1 MRKDF
6 QKKVKLRLVSV
17 ALVLMCCGG
26 AILARLY
33 YLQVVY
39 HQKLSSRADS
49 QIYEEVRVAPKRGDI
64 TDRNGRK
71 LAVNVEVDSLF
82 GVPRSID
89 DPSGAARDL
98 ARHLGGG
105 KAGLEKELSK
115 DRGFVWLRRQISPAV
130 AAEIRELGL
139 EGVGFLKE
147 NRRYYPQR
155 ELAAHIVG
163 LAGIDN
169 QGLEGVEL
177 FYDDYLL
184 REEVYLML
192 EHDARGRE
200 ILLSRPP
207 RELIGESAEVRLTI
221 DEIVQHVAQQELA
234 RGVREAGARGGT
246 IVVLQPATGEIL
258 AMANTPFFNPNE
270 FQRYGPRYF
279 RNRAVTDAL
288 EPGSIL
294 KPVLLAAALEEKAV
308 SLNNVF
314 DCENGWMYFKGHT
327 LRDVHPHEE
336 LTVAEIIINSSN
348 IGTTKVAVELGP
360 KKYHSY
366 LRAFGFGERTGV
378 GLPGESGG
386 LLRPLEA
393 WSGLSISALAI
404 GQEISV
410 TALQMAAAYGAL
422 VNGGEMIRPRILKKV
437 IDGSGREVRGSGD
450 DRRER
455 VIAPATSSL
464 VRSVLEAVVAEGT
477 GSEAAV
483 EGYDVLGKTGT
494 AQKFDVEIGAYSSK
508 RYLASF
514 AGAAPA
520 DDPRIVVIVMIDEP
534 EGTIWGGSVAAPVFS
549 RVAGRIMRYMNVP
562 PIRGGRDLVAGSLTV
577 PQLQ

>member
-1 MRKDF
+1 MGKDF

-39 HQKLSSRADS
+39 HQKLSSRAAS

-82 GVPRSID
+82 GAPRTID

-105 KAGLEKELSK
+105 RTALKKELSK
-115 DRGFVWLRRQISPAV
+115 DKSFVWLRRQVSPAV
-130 AAEIRELGL
+130 AEEIRGLGL

-147 NRRYYPQR
+147 NRRYYPRR
-155 ELAAHIVG
+155 ELAAQIVG

-177 FYDDYLL
+177 FFDDYLL
-184 REEVYLML
+184 REEVYLMM

-200 ILLSRPP
+200 ILLTRPP

-221 DEIVQHVAQQELA
+221 DEVIQHVAQQELA

-246 IVVLQPATGEIL
+246 IVVLQPATGEVL

-270 FQRYGPRYF
+270 FRRYGPRYF

-308 SLNNVF
+308 SLRTVF
-314 DCENGWMYFKGHT
+314 DCENGWMRFKGHT
-327 LRDVHPHEE
+327 LRDVHPHED
-336 LTVAEIIINSSN
+336 LSVAEIIINSSN
-348 IGTTKVAVELGP
+348 IGATKVAVELGP
-360 KKYHSY
+360 KKYSAY
-366 LRAFGFGERTGV
+366 LRAFGFGEKSGV
-378 GLPGESGG
+378 ELPGESGG

-410 TALQMAAAYGAL
+410 TALQMAVAYGAL
-422 VNGGEMIRPRILKKV
+422 VNGGEMFRPRILKGI
-437 IDGSGREVRGSGD
+437 IDESGREIRTAAD
-450 DRRER
+450 DRRKR

-477 GSEAAV
+477 GGEAAV

-494 AQKFDVEIGAYSSK
+494 AQKFDNELGTYSSK

-520 DDPRIVVIVMIDEP
+520 VDPRFVVVVMIDEP

-549 RVAGRIMRYMNVP
+549 RVVGRLMRYMNIP
-562 PIRGGRDLVAGSLTV
+562 PTHGGRELVAGSLAV
-577 PQLQ
+577 SQRQ